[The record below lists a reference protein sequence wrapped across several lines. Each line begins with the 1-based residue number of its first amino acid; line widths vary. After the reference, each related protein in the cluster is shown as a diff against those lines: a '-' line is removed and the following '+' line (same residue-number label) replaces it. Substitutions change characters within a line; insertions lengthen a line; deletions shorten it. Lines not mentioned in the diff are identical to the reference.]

1 VALVCLSSFGTCKS
15 VRSQKLQQ
23 VQSVQ
28 QQQQIQRTIGF
39 DPALIGLWADV
50 SLSLTNLLISVDG
63 TFSGTLLGLGISG
76 TITTDATISPFTLD
90 LHLSLGV
97 TIPCLYSI
105 AIVDGVNV
113 LTIALDL
120 SLSNIVLGL
129 CIRPLQILPENSIIL
144 HAVITIGGGS
154 TGTITGT
161 ITGSLTGSLSGSITG
176 GSSGSGSSGASSLGA
191 GSGSSSTSSSSSSSG
206 GSTTG
211 TVGGGGPP
219 PVCIAPLS
227 CQACQQVC
235 VSTCKNSGPSQNGGG
250 CIRKCKGSLCPYC
263 PGGGNVP
270 GGPP

>member
-50 SLSLTNLLISVDG
+50 GLSLTNLLISVDG

-76 TITTDATISPFTLD
+76 TITTDVTVSPFTLD

-105 AIVDGVNV
+105 AIVDGVSV

-129 CIRPLQILPENSIIL
+129 CTRPLEILPENSIIL
-144 HAVITIGGGS
+144 TACITIGGGS
-154 TGTITGT
+154 TGTITGSL
-161 ITGSLTGSLSGSITG
+161 TGSLTGSITGSITG
-176 GSSGSGSSGASSLGA
+176 SLSGSGSSSGSGSGSSGG
-191 GSGSSSTSSSSSSSG
+191 SSSSSG